1 MLALPMK
8 KVLLIQGHPDAESF
22 CFELGN
28 VYRNAAL
35 KQAEV
40 KEIIVRDLDFNP
52 NLQFGYRK
60 RTELEPCLLEA
71 QEKIRWA
78 DHIVLIHP
86 VWWGSVPAIFKGF
99 LDRVFLPG
107 FFFQKRP
114 HSIWWDKLLQGK
126 SARIIYTLDT
136 PTLFWWLAGRPS
148 YMALKYIT
156 LKYCGIKPVR
166 GTAIGIVR
174 LSDEKQRKNWLSK
187 VERLGEKLK

>member
-1 MLALPMK
+1 MK
-8 KVLLIQGHPDAESF
+8 KVLLIQGHPDVESF
-22 CFELGN
+22 CFQLAH
-28 VYRNAAL
+28 VYKKAAS
-35 KQAEV
+35 QRAEV
-40 KEIIVRDLDFNP
+40 KEIIITELDFNP

-78 DHIVLIHP
+78 DHIVIIHP

-107 FFFQKRP
+107 FFFKKRP
-114 HSIWWDKLLQGK
+114 DSIWWDKLLKGK

-136 PTLFWWLAGRPS
+136 PTLLWWLSGRPS
-148 YMALKYIT
+148 YMALKYTT
-156 LKYCGIKPVR
+156 LWYCGVKPIR
-166 GTAIGIVR
+166 GTAIGIIR
-174 LSDEKQRKNWLSK
+174 LSDENKRSAWLRK